1 MKNHPLRTRAQSF
14 ALRTFLPLCL
24 FFSLSAIAATE
35 EQLTKSFPVQPG
47 GKIVVDV
54 DMGSIDL
61 FATNAS
67 NEVVVDVWRKIGRK
81 KKTDE
86 EAYLRQHPV
95 EISQDG
101 NTVSVRCRSKSK
113 TKWSWGF
120 TERNQNEA
128 KYTLTVPAEFNAR
141 LDTAGGAISASDL
154 TGEVKADTS
163 GGGLRFSRLH
173 GPLEGNTSGGGIHVT
188 DCEGKLRIETSG
200 GGITVAGGS
209 GSLKAETSG
218 GPVSVSKFRGPA
230 NLQTS
235 GGGITLEDVAGEIRA
250 ETSGGGIKAA
260 LPAPLLGPV
269 KLETSGGGI
278 TLRLPANAA
287 FELDAETSAGG
298 VTSDLPVT
306 VVGKHEH
313 GRLKGSVNGGGHPV
327 VLRTSAGGIHVVKS
341 ERTLAEDPK

>member
-14 ALRTFLPLCL
+14 TLRTILPLCL
-24 FFSLSAIAATE
+24 LFSLSAIAATE
-35 EQLTKSFPVQPG
+35 EQFTKSFSVQPG

-86 EAYLRQHPV
+86 EAYLREHPV

-128 KYTLTVPAEFNAR
+128 KYTLVVPAQFNAR

-235 GGGITLEDVAGEIRA
+235 GGGITL
-250 ETSGGGIKAA
+250 
-260 LPAPLLGPV
+260 
-269 KLETSGGGI
+269 
-278 TLRLPANAA
+278 RLPANAA

-298 VTSDLPVT
+298 VSSDLPVT